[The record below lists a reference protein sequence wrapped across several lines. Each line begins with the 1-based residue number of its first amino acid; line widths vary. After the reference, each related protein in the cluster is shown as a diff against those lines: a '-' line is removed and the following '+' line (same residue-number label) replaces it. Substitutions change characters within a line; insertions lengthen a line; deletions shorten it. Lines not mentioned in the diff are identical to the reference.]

1 MSTMR
6 APARRVLLLAELGIV
21 RYRLRSPRKSSSS
34 DKAIAE
40 NETAVAEGAKAC
52 PPATRRALAVNAAG
66 MTQAP
71 TGAIE
76 AAIWTQV
83 LLWLGYR
90 ADEIDWSRDDG
101 AIALPPTRNWSTPQG
116 KRGLWNALKAHVRED
131 R

>member
-1 MSTMR
+1 MSTLMT
-6 APARRVLLLAELGIV
+6 PARRALILAELGMV
-21 RYRLRSPRKSSSS
+21 RYRLRSPRESSSS
-34 DKAIAE
+34 DKATVE
-40 NETAVAEGAKAC
+40 NEKAVTDETDAR
-52 PPATRRALAVNAAG
+52 PPATRHVLAVNAAG
-66 MTQAP
+66 TTQAP

-90 ADEIDWSRDDG
+90 ADEIAWSREDG

-116 KRGLWNALKAHVRED
+116 KRGLWNALKAHVREV